1 MLGITVNIFN
11 PYTQEVE
18 AEESQIQDQSR
29 LHNEITSKKHGCV
42 VRHRQSRRSG
52 GTVTRV
58 SSTKPV
64 QDTQQVQDQ
73 PGLLKTVKTVSP
85 NTTANMQRKKEV
97 MEI

>member
-11 PYTQEVE
+11 RYTQEVE
-18 AEESQIQDQSR
+18 AEGSQIQGQSR
-29 LHNEITSKKHGCV
+29 LHNEITSKKQGCV
-42 VRHRQSRRSG
+42 VRHGLSQHSG
-52 GTVTRV
+52 GRVTRV

-73 PGLLKTVKTVSP
+73 PGLLKTLSP
-85 NTTANMQRKKEV
+85 NTTANMQTKKEV